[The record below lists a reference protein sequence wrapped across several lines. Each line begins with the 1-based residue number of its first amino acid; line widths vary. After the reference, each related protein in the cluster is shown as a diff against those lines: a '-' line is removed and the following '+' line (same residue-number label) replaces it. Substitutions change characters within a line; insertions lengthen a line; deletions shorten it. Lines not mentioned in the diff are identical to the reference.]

1 MYNGGFTHI
10 GFSDESHWSQGRYRS
25 VALVSARLEDMTV
38 VERRLKGLVQESGF
52 RELSWSKIRSAKAY
66 FAATKVCDLIAEM
79 ARNQLLR
86 VDALIWD
93 TQDSR
98 HKIAGRDDTQNLAR
112 MYYHLLSNV
121 IAMRWPSTALWKFGV
136 DERTDM
142 NWKELVDCLSGQ
154 TRRERSTMQRTLS
167 PAAVRP
173 RRIPSKVEQISS
185 SEQPVVQVADL
196 FAGLGAFSWNQREHH
211 QQWKVTELP
220 LSFGQQTMF
229 NGLAQFKISRSAK
242 YKHELLHHFA
252 SLSRP
257 FAQMKGHAG
266 EGLRSYRPDSTI
278 NYWLYV
284 PQQSYDKAPQKS
296 QTGGRLRPEANN

>member
-154 TRRERSTMQRTLS
+154 TRREWSTMQRTLS

-173 RRIPSKVEQISS
+173 RRMPPKIEQISS

-196 FAGLGAFSWNQREHH
+196 FAGLGAFSWNRREQHH
-211 QQWKVTELP
+211 QWMVTELP

-229 NGLAQFKISRSAK
+229 SGLSQIKISRSAK

-257 FAQMKGHAG
+257 FA
-266 EGLRSYRPDSTI
+266 R
-278 NYWLYV
+278 
-284 PQQSYDKAPQKS
+284 
-296 QTGGRLRPEANN
+296 